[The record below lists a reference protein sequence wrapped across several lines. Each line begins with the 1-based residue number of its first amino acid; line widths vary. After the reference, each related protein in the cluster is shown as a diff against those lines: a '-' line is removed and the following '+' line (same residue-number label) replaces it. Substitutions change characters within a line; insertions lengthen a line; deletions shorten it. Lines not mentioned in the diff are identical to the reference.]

1 MIINVYLFWDVVLR
15 WLELDVLFLVLQNV
29 TCYMLVP
36 VQEFAVKIDKRV
48 LILPN
53 TRTNKILLILKVSTL
68 HVLCHFTLVFSRI
81 INYF

>member
-68 HVLCHFTLVFSRI
+68 HVLCHFTLVFEL
-81 INYF
+81 